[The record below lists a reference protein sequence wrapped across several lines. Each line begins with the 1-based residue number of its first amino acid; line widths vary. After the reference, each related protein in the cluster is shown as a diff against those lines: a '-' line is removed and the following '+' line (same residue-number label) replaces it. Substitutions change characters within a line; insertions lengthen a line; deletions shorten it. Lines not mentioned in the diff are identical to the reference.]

1 VPGLYDIAVT
11 RIDGTTAS
19 MSEYRGKTLL
29 VVNVASECG
38 YTPQYEGLE
47 ALYREFKGQG
57 LVVLGFPCDEFGGQE
72 PSDNARILDFCTAT
86 FDVTFPMFAKI
97 GIKGA
102 NGHPLFKWLASQKAG
117 ILGIGAIK
125 WNFTKFLV
133 DASGNVVKRYGSV
146 DTPAQI
152 RKDVVKL
159 LVTDDSVA
167 HTPR

>member
-1 VPGLYDIAVT
+1 MSGLYDISVT
-11 RIDGTTAS
+11 RIDGTTTS
-19 MSEYRGKTLL
+19 MAEFRGKTLL

-47 ALYREFKGQG
+47 AMYREFKDQG

-72 PSDNARILDFCTAT
+72 PSGNEQIRDFCTAT
-86 FDVTFPMFAKI
+86 FDVTFPLFAKI
-97 GIKGA
+97 GIKGT

-117 ILGIGAIK
+117 VFGLSAIK

-133 DASGNVVKRYGSV
+133 DAGGNVVKRHGSV

-159 LVTDDSVA
+159 LVTDETAA
-167 HTPR
+167 HSPR